1 MDELIERWH
10 NFAAQSKE
18 QIAAQFNDETRSLFA
33 EFFTKGLG
41 DIGPQGAK
49 WASAEEF
56 AERVLDLRSNER
68 AWSRHL
74 GDAILRAQDLV
85 DDGQMEKAKQELTTF
100 RDTCPWIFFA
110 EIAETQLRNMSD

>member
-10 NFAAQSKE
+10 KFAGQSKE
-18 QIAAQFNDETRSLFA
+18 EIAAQFNDESRSLFA

-41 DIGPQGAK
+41 DTSPQGAK

-56 AERVLDLRSNER
+56 AERVLDLRSNEK

-74 GDAILRAQDLV
+74 GDALLRAQDLA
-85 DDGQMEKAKQELTTF
+85 DDGQVEKAKQELISF

-110 EIAETQLRNMSD
+110 DIAETQLQNMSD

>member
-10 NFAAQSKE
+10 KFAGHSKE
-18 QIAAQFNDETRSLFA
+18 EIAAQFNEESRSLFA
-33 EFFTKGLG
+33 EIFTKGLG
-41 DIGPQGAK
+41 DTCPQGAK

-56 AERVLDLRSNER
+56 AKRVLDLRSNER

-74 GDAILRAQDLV
+74 GESILRAQHLA
-85 DDGQMEKAKQELTTF
+85 DDGQVEKAKQELTVF

-110 EIAETQLRNMSD
+110 DIAEAQLQNMSD